1 MLKVLIYVEFYE
13 VNPQNMQSQSVRILY
28 LERTGEGE
36 KNKCEI
42 IHQCRTSFWNMN
54 CKTCLK

>member
-28 LERTGEGE
+28 LERTGEG
-36 KNKCEI
+36 KKTNVKSF
-42 IHQCRTSFWNMN
+42 TSAALHFGI
-54 CKTCLK
+54 